1 MRHRIRLA
9 LLAAT
14 AVTAAACTTTV
25 YEPAPEAASEPGP
38 AAAATPAVSGEV
50 SFFYGSLAP
59 YGSWLTLASYGQ
71 VWVPRVNPWW
81 RPYTEGRWVY
91 TEDGWTWD
99 SSEPFGW
106 ATFHY
111 GRWLDDPQLG
121 WVWVPGTVWGPAW
134 VAWRSGDGHIGWAPL
149 PPSVRWQV
157 GVGFAGGG
165 GVNFAAVI
173 APTHWCFVE
182 DRYMT
187 APAIQAYVAPRARNV
202 TYVNIT
208 NNITNYTVV
217 NNRIVDRSVDVRQV
231 ERVTRQTVP
240 RYHIV
245 DQPAPEDLNGR
256 GLQAHEL
263 PMVRH
268 VPALENGAI
277 GHTQAVGPAVT
288 GAVHREPFASTTLN
302 RTTGRDAYG
311 GRMTTSTTQPTAA
324 HVESVT
330 EINRRYRAER
340 QALAAHQAEQT
351 LRLEHER
358 RTVAPVNPTKVQL
371 ERTNYLAE
379 QRALAQER
387 KREATILANRHKRE
401 LEQARH
407 PKPAAERKKA
417 PPAKRPVREHPNQN

>member
-1 MRHRIRLA
+1 MGHRIRLA

-38 AAAATPAVSGEV
+38 AAAATPADSGEV

-59 YGSWLTLASYGQ
+59 YGSWLTVAGYGQ
-71 VWVPRVNPWW
+71 VWLPRVNPWW

-91 TEDGWTWD
+91 TNSGWTWD

-111 GRWLDDPQLG
+111 GRWLDDPQVG

-134 VAWRSGDGHIGWAPL
+134 VAWRSGGGHIGWAPL
-149 PPSVRWQV
+149 PPSARWEV
-157 GVGFAGGG
+157 GVGFSGGG
-165 GVNFAAVI
+165 NFAAVI
-173 APTHWCFVE
+173 APAHWCFVE

-187 APAIQAYVAPRARNV
+187 APAIREYVAPRARNV
-202 TYVNIT
+202 TYVNVT
-208 NNITNYTVV
+208 NNITNYTVIHD
-217 NNRIVDRSVDVRQV
+217 RIVDRSVDVRQV
-231 ERVTRQTVP
+231 ERVTHQRVP
-240 RYHIV
+240 MYNIV
-245 DQPAPEDLNGR
+245 DQASPADLNGR
-256 GLQAHEL
+256 GLRAHDL

-268 VPALENGAI
+268 VPALETGAT
-277 GHTQAVGPAVT
+277 GHTQTVGPAVT
-288 GAVHREPFASTTLN
+288 GAVHREPFASTPVTPAA
-302 RTTGRDAYG
+302 GREAYG
-311 GRMTTSTTQPTAA
+311 VRMTTSTTQPTTT

-351 LRLEHER
+351 LRLQHER
-358 RTVAPVNPTKVQL
+358 GTVTPVTTAKVQL

-379 QRALAQER
+379 QRALAQEH
-387 KREATILANRHKRE
+387 KREATILANRHKLE

-407 PKPAAERKKA
+407 SKPAVERKKA
-417 PPAKRPVREHPNQN
+417 PPPKRPVREHPNQN